1 MPLCPSDEN
10 LTTRKEVSFAP
21 PKVADRGSRKNE
33 SNVKSRIP
41 ADAEATAVMVG
52 ALKSLKQP
60 VLAFVRIAK
69 GVVLEGLTEVD
80 IPCRFIFVMLGP
92 SEKEDTYY
100 EIGRSISTLMSDQVS
115 HFNVDYFVL
124 HYTYD

>member
-1 MPLCPSDEN
+1 MYISDGEEN
-10 LTTRKEVSFAP
+10 QTPKPKVTFAP
-21 PKVADRGSRKNE
+21 PKPDEKGTRKNE
-33 SNVKSRIP
+33 SNLKSRIP

-52 ALKSLKQP
+52 ALNSLSNP

-69 GVVLEGLTEVD
+69 GVKLDGLTEVD
-80 IPCRFIFVMLGP
+80 IPCRFIFIMLGP

-115 HFNVDYFVL
+115 FVQHFF
-124 HYTYD
+124 